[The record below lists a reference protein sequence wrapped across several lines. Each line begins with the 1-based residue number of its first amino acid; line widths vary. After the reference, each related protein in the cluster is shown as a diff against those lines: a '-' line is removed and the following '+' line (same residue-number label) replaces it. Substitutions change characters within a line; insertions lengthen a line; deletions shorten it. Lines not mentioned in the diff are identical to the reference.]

1 MIEQNI
7 QNIFLKVEIKDY
19 IVKIDGKNLFNQP
32 INNGIKTYENIRKID
47 TGQRNDY
54 TTGCLLDFSCFKNNY
69 KMIAINL
76 RSRELLMQMLEQLF
90 FILEEAKETILEFS
104 KKLWEYCKCVKK

>member
-54 TTGCLLDFSCFKNNY
+54 TTGCLLDFSYFKNNY
-69 KMIAINL
+69 KIIAINL
-76 RSRELLMQMLEQLF
+76 SKQGALDADARAVVFYSWRSKRNYF
-90 FILEEAKETILEFS
+90 GIF
-104 KKLWEYCKCVKK
+104 KKTVRVL